1 MEESMRSP
9 LIRQVCSA
17 LWQRRKRFAFI
28 AVVSF
33 VIVFL
38 LGLIVMLLS
47 PKEKLYSQDIRL
59 FLGKN
64 KAGML
69 VYPNDKAF
77 NRFDIISAPVLKE
90 VYQRNKLEKLIGY
103 EDFAT
108 SFLVVNYSPDL
119 AFINAEFAQ
128 KLSRRNLNTVDLKA
142 LEEEYNDRL
151 ASLDQ
156 ANFRISM
163 ERSGNLPSSLAAR
176 IVTEI
181 PQVWADIFR
190 RQEAK
195 GFPQNV
201 LTSDL
206 KDKLESEFQGSPL
219 IAIDRA
225 FYYNIQMERLCRALE
240 MLQQDRRISLPS
252 GEFLED
258 VSERLTYIRNYQLN
272 VLLQM
277 LLDDHALLGPMDQV
291 FVASRI
297 RSYEQTLLEKRGML
311 TNVQESIAQL
321 RTPVN
326 GSGSPVRESG
336 KNDAASAL
344 QLNVDAGFFSQ
355 LSELIRNDV
364 VGANLVEQ
372 VETFSRLGNEVAA
385 TEAQLAHYTQLLSG
399 IQGGNGGRKVDAQ
412 LFAKLFR
419 NMLTEM
425 IQTGLKLDEFKALI
439 TQDALSNREFYVP
452 VGPVLVQTEYG
463 VSKKA
468 LFIGLFA
475 VWLLIVFCPMAAV
488 AGKVIWQESIAADG
502 DDTEERSA

>member
-108 SFLVVNYSPDL
+108 SFQVVNYSPDL

-156 ANFRISM
+156 ASFRISM

-206 KDKLESEFQGSPL
+206 KEKLESEFQGSPL

-225 FYYNIQMERLCRALE
+225 FYYNIQMERLCRELE
-240 MLQQDRRISLPS
+240 TLQQDRRISLPS

-277 LLDDHALLGPMDQV
+277 LMDDHSLLGPMDRV

-297 RSYEQTLLEKRGML
+297 RSFEQTLLEKRGML
-311 TNVQESIAQL
+311 ANVQESIAQL

-336 KNDAASAL
+336 KSDAASAL

-364 VGANLVEQ
+364 VGANLIEQ
-372 VETFSRLGNEVAA
+372 VETFSRLGNDVAA
-385 TEAQLAHYTQLLSG
+385 TEAQLAHYTKLFSG
-399 IQGGNGGRKVDAQ
+399 IQGENGTRKVDAQ
-412 LFAKLFR
+412 LFGKLFR
-419 NMLTEM
+419 SMLTEM
-425 IQTGLKLDEFKALI
+425 IQAGLKLDEFKELI
-439 TQDALSNREFYVP
+439 TRDALSNREFYVP

-463 VSKKA
+463 VSKKS

-475 VWLLIVFCPMAAV
+475 VWLLIVFCPMVAV
-488 AGKVIWQESIAADG
+488 AGKVVWQASMSANNGAAKK
-502 DDTEERSA
+502 TAQ